1 MSQKRRIGFHEVI
14 TTTREMMKQAVVELE
29 NGYVTTYF
37 KFEGELP
44 MTEWLGGRAELRYD
58 SDGGLYVFLHG
69 KRLF

>member
-1 MSQKRRIGFHEVI
+1 
-14 TTTREMMKQAVVELE
+14 MMKQAVVELE

-69 KRLF
+69 KRLV